1 MFYNQSG
8 YHAHLF
14 IRELGKSSTKIIL
27 QSLHVKTIFKLVGIN
42 SNESNELRK
51 SIQLMFI
58 ESCKFMSFSLDKL
71 ASNLHLDQCKYLKK
85 SYEGDRAVNV
95 LTQKGVYPCEYMDSG
110 KKFEGSL
117 Q

>member
-1 MFYNQSG
+1 
-8 YHAHLF
+8 
-14 IRELGKSSTKIIL
+14 
-27 QSLHVKTIFKLVGIN
+27 
-42 SNESNELRK
+42 
-51 SIQLMFI
+51 
-58 ESCKFMSFSLDKL
+58 MSFSLDKL